1 MNAMGGKVLDYEA
14 KDILRAGIREGMQQ
28 GMKQGE
34 KTGIL
39 KILVDLVHKGI
50 LSASDAA
57 VEAAEK
63 ANIAEDEFKKLL

>member
-1 MNAMGGKVLDYEA
+1 MVNIMGGKVLDYEA

-28 GMKQGE
+28 GE
-34 KTGIL
+34 KTGVL